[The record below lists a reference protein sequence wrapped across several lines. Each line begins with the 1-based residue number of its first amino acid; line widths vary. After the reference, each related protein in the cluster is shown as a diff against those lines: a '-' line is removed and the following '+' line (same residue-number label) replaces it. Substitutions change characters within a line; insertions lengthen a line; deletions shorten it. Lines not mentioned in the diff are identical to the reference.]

1 MSGASFLDM
10 VGPQYWPGFAM
21 LSARVSGLLL
31 VAPVWSMRAI
41 PRTVRGAFAVVLTVS
56 LLPTVPETVAPQELL
71 ALPIAMGSELLFG
84 LAIGLAAGLF
94 VYAVQVA
101 AEVIAVQMGLSIA
114 SILSPTSTGG
124 PPGMAELQ
132 NLMALAVYV
141 TLDGHLL
148 LLVGLSSSL
157 HTIRLGV
164 SADVVTGGT
173 ALVAIAGGLFS
184 SAVRVAAPVMVA
196 LVLTNMALGI
206 TGKAVPQLNVL
217 MLAFPITIGVGLL
230 VFGAALPFLASLFTE
245 WVENI
250 PIMIESLAAAFAPV
264 PAVR

>member
-1 MSGASFLDM
+1 MGGISILDILA
-10 VGPQYWPGFAM
+10 PQNWPGFVM

-41 PRTVRGAFAVVLTVS
+41 PRAVRGAFAVVLTVT
-56 LLPTVPETVAPQELL
+56 LLPTVPEAAVPEELL

-84 LAIGLAAGLF
+84 VAIGLAAGLF

-114 SILSPTSTGG
+114 SILAPTLTGA

-132 NLMALAVYV
+132 NLMALAVYM
-141 TLDGHLL
+141 TLGGHLL

-164 SADVVTGGT
+164 SVDVVTGGSV
-173 ALVAIAGGLFS
+173 LVAMVGGLFS
-184 SAVRVAAPVMVA
+184 AAVRIAAPVMVA

-230 VFGAALPFLASLFTE
+230 VFGAALPFLASLFVE

-250 PIMIESLAAAFAPV
+250 PIMIESLTAAFAPV
-264 PAVR
+264 PVVR